1 MIDNRGGVKWKNEG
15 GGGGGGAFRKALS
28 LKVKHVAEKSG
39 GGEAGKEIVHLSR

>member
-1 MIDNRGGVKWKNEG
+1 MEERGGR
-15 GGGGGGAFRKALS
+15 GGGGAFRKALS